1 MGARANRQA
10 GSYQQGGTMNAV
22 YLDRIQGLTLEEC
35 GQAIVELEAKL
46 AEAEQRI
53 RNQADRL
60 VQNTDVEMQK
70 CIDRLQD
77 ENAELGES
85 LANARTALE
94 AAEAWRDKYREDNW
108 EVAIYVKD
116 KLQAAR
122 RMAKALEALQSNP
135 HLHLGDLVY
144 NVRDSEMKGWE
155 GPAVTQWSNAVELA
169 KAALAAWRECA
180 ESKDNPGE

>member
-1 MGARANRQA
+1 
-10 GSYQQGGTMNAV
+10 MNAV

-94 AAEAWRDKYREDNW
+94 AAESWRDKYREDNW

-116 KLQAAR
+116 
-122 RMAKALEALQSNP
+122 ALEAARGMAERAKVVLTYIAITGRQTQSAEAH
-135 HLHLGDLVY
+135 HLAATA
-144 NVRDSEMKGWE
+144 EE
-155 GPAVTQWSNAVELA
+155 
-169 KAALAAWRECA
+169 ALAAWRECA
-180 ESKDNPGE
+180 ESKDNPVSE